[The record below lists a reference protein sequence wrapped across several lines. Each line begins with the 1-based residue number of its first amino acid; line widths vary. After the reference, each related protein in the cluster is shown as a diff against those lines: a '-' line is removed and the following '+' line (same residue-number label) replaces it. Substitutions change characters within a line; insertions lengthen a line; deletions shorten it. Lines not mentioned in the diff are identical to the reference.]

1 MFVIRSALE
10 ESQVRARTGAS
21 ISRVSRALCLY
32 ASSGLVIESDDGEGG
47 SDPLLLLPPPPNRV
61 ALGIRPRVSKNF
73 AARTSTS
80 LKLSRAELGGHL
92 AWAIY
97 N

>member
-1 MFVIRSALE
+1 MFVIRSTLE
-10 ESQVRARTGAS
+10 ESQVRELEELQFLA
-21 ISRVSRALCLY
+21 VSRALCLY
-32 ASSGLVIESDDGEGG
+32 ASSGLVIESDDVRGLDLRIG
-47 SDPLLLLPPPPNRV
+47 SPWGFDHEFRKL
-61 ALGIRPRVSKNF
+61 S
-73 AARTSTS
+73 ARTSTS